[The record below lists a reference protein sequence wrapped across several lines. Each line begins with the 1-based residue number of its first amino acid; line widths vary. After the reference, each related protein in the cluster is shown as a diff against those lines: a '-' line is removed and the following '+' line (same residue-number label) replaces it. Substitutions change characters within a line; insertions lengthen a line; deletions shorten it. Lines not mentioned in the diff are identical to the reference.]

1 MRGRRLPA
9 VTAVVTLLHA
19 AFLLGLARHGSTA
32 ALARTNPAAV
42 HWIALAA
49 PRQDAGPAPAGAV
62 AASPAG
68 MAAHRLEPRSPAV
81 AGGAT
86 AGAQAASPNQST
98 PPPDPTAA
106 IGIYRA
112 ATMLDVPVRTRS
124 APDIAALAGLP
135 WSGLPLR
142 LRLFIDA
149 QGTVVDARILQSAEA
164 DDVAE
169 RVRRMFLA
177 TGFTPGIEGGDPVP
191 SYKDIE
197 LTIGTPS

>member
-9 VTAVVTLLHA
+9 VTAAVMLLHA
-19 AFLLGLARHGSTA
+19 ALLLALARPGSTA
-32 ALARTNPAAV
+32 AAARTSPPAAR
-42 HWIALAA
+42 WIVLVA
-49 PRQDAGPAPAGAV
+49 PTRDAGPSDARTEAAFPAR
-62 AASPAG
+62 
-68 MAAHRLEPRSPAV
+68 MAAHRLEPRSAPA
-81 AGGAT
+81 GSDAT
-86 AGAQAASPNQST
+86 AGVQTASPT
-98 PPPDPTAA
+98 PAAPPDDRAAA

-112 ATMLDVPVRTRS
+112 ATMLDAPVRARS
-124 APDIAALAGLP
+124 APDISALAGLP
-135 WSGLPLR
+135 WSGVPLR
-142 LRLFIDA
+142 LRLFIDT

-177 TGFTPGIEGGDPVP
+177 TGFTAGVEGGHPVP